1 MTAPLALA
9 AEDLRSMVDEI
20 WSSLLHPAPEDAG
33 DEFPIAGDVVA
44 GYVDI
49 CGSWD
54 GRVLVSTTEEGAL
67 AIAAAMLALPV
78 GRVCADD
85 LADAMGEL
93 ANIVGGSVK
102 SCVDGHST
110 LSLPAVSR
118 VGAEPPRVP
127 HSLQV
132 TAVWRDHPLRVRV
145 QAAPMVPARYG
156 PHMWETG

>member
-1 MTAPLALA
+1 VSGGLGIAPD
-9 AEDLRSMVDEI
+9 DLRSMVDEI
-20 WSSLLHPAPEDAG
+20 WSSLFDPPPEDAA
-33 DEFPIAGDVVA
+33 DESPIDGDVVA

-49 CGSWD
+49 AGGWD
-54 GRVLVSTTEEGAL
+54 GRVLVSTTQEGAL

-78 GRVCADD
+78 SHVAADD

-118 VGAEPPRVP
+118 VGAEPPRAP

-132 TAVWRDHPLRVRV
+132 TAVWRDYPLRVRV
-145 QAAPMVPARYG
+145 QAAPMVPAQQG
-156 PHMWETG
+156 PHMWESR

>member
-1 MTAPLALA
+1 MSAPLGLA
-9 AEDLRSMVDEI
+9 SEDLRSMVDEI
-20 WSSLLHPAPEDAG
+20 WSSLLQPPPEDAE
-33 DEFPIAGDVVA
+33 DESPIAGDVVA

-49 CGSWD
+49 AGSWD

-67 AIAAAMLALPV
+67 AIAASMLALPV
-78 GRVCADD
+78 GHVAADD

-118 VGAEPPRVP
+118 VGAEPPRAP

-132 TAVWRDHPLRVRV
+132 TALWREFPIRVRV
-145 QAAPMVPARYG
+145 QAAPTVPAQHG
-156 PHMWETG
+156 PHM